1 MMLSA
6 KWAGFFEFGAQI
18 QVLEMVLSSVEGSM
32 NSEMA
37 LMSFSEAFFGLGFL
51 SISANVETWH
61 VSRTRR

>member
-37 LMSFSEAFFGLGFL
+37 LMSFSEAFFWPW
-51 SISANVETWH
+51 ISLNFCKCGDLACE
-61 VSRTRR
+61 